1 MAPVTQRGA
10 NVSRQQM
17 ADGEHSVLQRACACG
32 EVGEQVRL
40 TRVRAVMAF
49 RCRLSALVPWPMRM
63 PASAGTVHP
72 RDCPPHTH
80 THARTPRHAA
90 AVSSATAAMAAR
102 SAGARA
108 SVPSLSSNAH
118 EDSSARAP
126 ERVRLLHG
134 RCSAGRGHHST
145 RRAAGSPAPARRGR
159 QRLAGG
165 ADRRDLG
172 GHERK
177 PPATASPLCTG
188 GARRATRRGR
198 TSS

>member
-10 NVSRQQM
+10 NVSRQQT

-32 EVGEQVRL
+32 EGGEQVRL
-40 TRVRAVMAF
+40 TRVRAVMAY

-72 RDCPPHTH
+72 RDCPPPTHTH
-80 THARTPRHAA
+80 THSQARGSREQRHSRHGR
-90 AVSSATAAMAAR
+90 AVC
-102 SAGARA
+102 GARA

-126 ERVRLLHG
+126 ERIRLLQG

-188 GARRATRRGR
+188 SARRATRRGR

>member
-10 NVSRQQM
+10 NVSRQQT

-32 EVGEQVRL
+32 EGGEQVRL
-40 TRVRAVMAF
+40 TRVRAVMAY

-90 AVSSATAAMAAR
+90 AVSSATAATAAR
-102 SAGARA
+102 SAGREPPFRHFPQTRTRIR
-108 SVPSLSSNAH
+108 V
-118 EDSSARAP
+118 RAP
-126 ERVRLLHG
+126 ERIRLLQG

-145 RRAAGSPAPARRGR
+145 RRAAASPAPARRGH